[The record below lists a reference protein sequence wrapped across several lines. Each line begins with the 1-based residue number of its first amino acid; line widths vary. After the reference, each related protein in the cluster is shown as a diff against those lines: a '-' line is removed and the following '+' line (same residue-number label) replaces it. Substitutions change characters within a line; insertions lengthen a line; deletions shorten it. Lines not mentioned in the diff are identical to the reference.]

1 MAKKEQFRQEESDNK
16 DEAQPPA
23 SNGSKNVIIAVI
35 LLLFIIGGAAGAYF
49 GGFIGKKASNPDEA
63 KVEEHTS
70 EGASKEADPH
80 GGGSDKNGAAA
91 DQAKQG
97 PIYFTFPENQ
107 KFIINLNTGGKQTS
121 FLKVD
126 VALELPDPKALDA
139 VNANLPRI
147 MDAFNTY
154 LRELRPS
161 DLQGS
166 AGVYRLRE
174 ELLLRVNKSIYPS
187 KVNDVLFKEFVVQ

>member
-1 MAKKEQFRQEESDNK
+1 MAKREELKSDEYQEQSETAKTSGGGK
-16 DEAQPPA
+16 
-23 SNGSKNVIIAVI
+23 KLVLIIFLV
-35 LLLFIIGGAAGAYF
+35 LLVLGGAVGAYF
-49 GGFIGKKASNPDEA
+49 SGMFGKKPAQEEASKDEPA
-63 KVEEHTS
+63 KT
-70 EGASKEADPH
+70 EGAAP
-80 GGGSDKNGAAA
+80 A
-91 DQAKQG
+91 QAKDKDGKPLPAQSG
-97 PIYFTFPENQ
+97 PIYFNFPENQ
-107 KFIINLNTGGKQTS
+107 KFIVNLNTGGKQTS

-126 VALELPDPKALDA
+126 VALELPNAQALDA

-174 ELLLRVNKSIYPS
+174 ELMLRVNKSIYPS
-187 KVNDVLFKEFVVQ
+187 KVNDILFKEFVVQ